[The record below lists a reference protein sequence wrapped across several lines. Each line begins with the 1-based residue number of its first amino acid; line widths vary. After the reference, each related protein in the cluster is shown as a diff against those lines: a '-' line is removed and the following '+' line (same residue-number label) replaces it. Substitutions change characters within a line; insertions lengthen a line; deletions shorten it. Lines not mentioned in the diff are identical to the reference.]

1 MVYGNN
7 QKRAND
13 LNREK
18 WFFQNLAFCLEN
30 ATIEAVF
37 LMCAFSFLL
46 TFFVYDWDTSQSC
59 PQKQANQPRSE
70 LTSNW

>member
-1 MVYGNN
+1 MVSRLGACASSTVIPFDSMVYGNN

-46 TFFVYDWDTSQSC
+46 TFFVYD
-59 PQKQANQPRSE
+59 
-70 LTSNW
+70 